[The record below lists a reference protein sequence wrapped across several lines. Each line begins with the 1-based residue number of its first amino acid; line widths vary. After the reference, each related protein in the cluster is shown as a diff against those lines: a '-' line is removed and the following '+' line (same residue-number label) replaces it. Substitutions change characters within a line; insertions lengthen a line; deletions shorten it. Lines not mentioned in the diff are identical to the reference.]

1 MPTGFFAVRRRA
13 ARSADRR
20 RNGGSATPC
29 AAIARPRGTEPAST
43 PRKKTDPTQIPPT
56 PFPTIHRRLQMKK
69 SALVLV
75 AGIAANVVPALAF
88 ADDAPAASPITY
100 NIGAVTD
107 YKYRGLTQSKFEP
120 AVQGG
125 VDYAQGPI
133 YVGTWLSTIDWI
145 KDATKAYNHANG
157 TDVKGNAPLEWDL
170 YGGTKGDIIKDTLS
184 YDVGVLAYVYLGQQF
199 HKIGLANPDTGEFYG
214 ALTYG
219 VFTGKVS
226 ISATPLF
233 GVPKSKGSQ
242 YYDLSAN
249 FDLGSG
255 FTLTPDV
262 GYQNITGSVAKA
274 ADLSYSDYS
283 LTLGKDFGKGISA
296 SLQVIAT
303 DAKKEDYQTS
313 GDKFTGRTGVV
324 AGVKYSF

>member
-1 MPTGFFAVRRRA
+1 MLDRV
-13 ARSADRR
+13 ARNLRQR
-20 RNGGSATPC
+20 FL
-29 AAIARPRGTEPAST
+29 E
-43 PRKKTDPTQIPPT
+43 KQIPPT
-56 PFPTIHRRLQMKK
+56 FSRNYRRLQMKK
-69 SALVLV
+69 TALVLAAGV
-75 AGIAANVVPALAF
+75 AASALPTFAL

-100 NIGAVTD
+100 NIGAVSD
-107 YKYRGLTQSKFEP
+107 YRYRGISQTKMRP

-125 VDYAQGPI
+125 IDYANGPF
-133 YVGTWLSTIDWI
+133 YVGTWASTISWV
-145 KDATKAYNHANG
+145 KDSMKIYNNAG
-157 TDVKGNAPLEWDL
+157 AGAEGFVPVSEKGAPVEWDL
-170 YGGTKGDIIKDTLS
+170 YGGMKGDVIKDTLT
-184 YDVGVLAYVYLGQQF
+184 YDVGVLAYVYLGQKF
-199 HKIGLANPDTGEFYG
+199 HDIGMSNPDTGEFYG

-262 GYQNITGSVAKA
+262 GYQNVTGSFSKA
-274 ADLSYSDYS
+274 NNVSYSDYS
-283 LTLGKDFGKGISA
+283 LTLGKDFGKGLSA

-303 DAKKEDYQTS
+303 DADKVWYVTS
-313 GDKFTGRTGVV
+313 GGKFTGRTGVV

>member
-1 MPTGFFAVRRRA
+1 MKKTALAAVAVLVVIAGPTIAFAEDAPVA
-13 ARSADRR
+13 
-20 RNGGSATPC
+20 ATP
-29 AAIARPRGTEPAST
+29 AAE
-43 PRKKTDPTQIPPT
+43 
-56 PFPTIHRRLQMKK
+56 
-69 SALVLV
+69 
-75 AGIAANVVPALAF
+75 
-88 ADDAPAASPITY
+88 ASPITY

-107 YKYRGLTQSKFEP
+107 YRYRGISQSKLHP

-125 VDYAQGPI
+125 IDYAQGPF
-133 YVGTWLSTIDWI
+133 YVGTWASTIDWV
-145 KDATKAYNHANG
+145 KDAGKAVGA
-157 TDVKGNAPLEWDL
+157 DSGNAPVEWDL
-170 YGGTKGDIIKDTLS
+170 YGGTKGDIIKDSLS
-184 YDVGVLAYVYLGQQF
+184 YDVGVLAYVYLGQKF
-199 HKIGLANPDTGEFYG
+199 HNIGLANPDTGEFYG

-226 ISATPLF
+226 VSATNLF

-262 GYQNITGSVAKA
+262 GYQNITGSVSKA
-274 ADLSYSDYS
+274 AGLSYTDYS
-283 LTLGKDFGKGISA
+283 ATLGKDFGKGLSA

-303 DAKKEDYQTS
+303 DASKTGYVTS
-313 GDKFTGRTGVV
+313 TGKFTGRTGVV

>member
-1 MPTGFFAVRRRA
+1 
-13 ARSADRR
+13 
-20 RNGGSATPC
+20 
-29 AAIARPRGTEPAST
+29 
-43 PRKKTDPTQIPPT
+43 
-56 PFPTIHRRLQMKK
+56 MKK
-69 SALVLV
+69 SALVLA
-75 AGIAANVVPALAF
+75 AGLAIN
-88 ADDAPAASPITY
+88 AIPMLAHAEDAPAANPLTF
-100 NIGAVTD
+100 NIGAVSD
-107 YKYRGLTQSKFEP
+107 YRYRGISQSKLHP

-125 VDYAQGPI
+125 ADYAQGPF
-133 YVGTWLSTIDWI
+133 YVGTWLSSIDWV
-145 KDATKAYNHANG
+145 KDAGKSVG
-157 TDVKGNAPLEWDL
+157 VDSGNAPVEWDL
-170 YGGTKGDIIKDTLS
+170 YGGTKGDIIKDTLT
-184 YDVGVLAYVYLGQQF
+184 YDVGVLAYVYLGEKF
-199 HKIGLANPDTGEFYG
+199 HNIGLSNPDTGEVYG

-274 ADLSYSDYS
+274 ADLSYTDYS
-283 LTLGKDFGKGISA
+283 VTLGKDFGSGISA

-303 DAKKEDYQTS
+303 DASKSGYVTS
-313 GDKFTGRTGVV
+313 TGKFTGRTGVV

>member
-1 MPTGFFAVRRRA
+1 M
-13 ARSADRR
+13 
-20 RNGGSATPC
+20 
-29 AAIARPRGTEPAST
+29 
-43 PRKKTDPTQIPPT
+43 KKT
-56 PFPTIHRRLQMKK
+56 
-69 SALVLV
+69 ALVLA
-75 AGIAANVVPALAF
+75 AGFAASAIPTFAL

-107 YKYRGLTQSKFEP
+107 YRYRGISQSKLHP
-120 AVQGG
+120 AIQGG
-125 VDYAQGPI
+125 VDYAQGPF
-133 YVGTWLSTIDWI
+133 YVGTWLSSINWV
-145 KDATKAYNHANG
+145 KDSMKSYNNAGEANAVATD
-157 TDVKGNAPLEWDL
+157 TSFAPVSTSGAPVEWDL

-184 YDVGVLAYVYLGQQF
+184 YDVGVLAYVYLGQKF
-199 HKIGLANPDTGEFYG
+199 HDIGLSNPDTGEFYG

-255 FTLTPDV
+255 FTLTPDL
-262 GYQNITGSVAKA
+262 GYQNITGSVSKA
-274 ADLSYSDYS
+274 ADLSYTDYS

-313 GDKFTGRTGVV
+313 NSRFTGRTGVV
-324 AGVKYSF
+324 AGVKYAF